1 MLLAGL
7 LAVACTTTR
16 PGEARDGVL
25 DLRDWVPA
33 EQAITLDGA
42 WRFHPGV
49 LLEPGESPEDAGL
62 LLEVPSSWED
72 PVGVGTYR
80 LRVELPP
87 DTPPLQLHIAS
98 VGGAARGWVDDTP
111 MPEIGVVGT
120 KPENTHESAS
130 GASLTF
136 TPPESGVIELTIQ
149 VSNAQFRLG
158 GLHRGIELSSGAHVE
173 RRLIR
178 RYMWHGTT
186 LAVTATMALGF
197 LVLSIMRRE
206 PTSLYFTCYCL
217 VLFVRELVTGHPPIL
232 DLLVDD
238 LPRIPVLHVE
248 YATIPFGTVFALGLV
263 GGFSRISMN
272 QPWIRA
278 LQATGLILGLVT
290 LINPPRWDGMMLR
303 VDQAWMV
310 IVLTILLGMLV
321 WAARS
326 GVSIATALLGLT
338 ALTGVAFIHDI
349 LVSTEWLSSTVRLT
363 APGFLLYLGGIGWLM
378 TRRFAQTLTRVEVMA
393 AELQEAHTR
402 LERTHRSVLRFVPV
416 EFLHFLG
423 RDAIEQVERGDRT
436 DLTLTIQFS
445 DIRSF
450 TTLTEKLSPEETFTL
465 VGDYL
470 QQMGT
475 PVQRHD
481 GFIDKYIGDAVMAL
495 FPQPDAALQSCID
508 QVAALDASNAER
520 VARGALPI
528 DVGFGLHTGPV
539 TLGTVGSSERLD
551 CTVLGDAVNL
561 ASRVEGLTSR
571 YRTRLLVTEDVVS
584 SLERP
589 EAVTLREVDRVVVKG
604 KTEPVRVLEVLEAL
618 PDASRARRKAALNA
632 FNAGRDAL
640 FEGRFA
646 DAVPALETALGA
658 DPEDQAAVL
667 LLDRARALLD
677 AGETDPSAAIER
689 MTRK

>member
-1 MLLAGL
+1 M
-7 LAVACTTTR
+7 
-16 PGEARDGVL
+16 EARDGVL
-25 DLRDWVPA
+25 DLRDWVPS

-62 LLEVPSSWED
+62 LMEVPSPWED

-111 MPEIGVVGT
+111 IPEIGVVGT
-120 KPENTHESAS
+120 KAENTYESAS

-136 TPPESGVIELTIQ
+136 TPPDSGAIELTIQ

-178 RYMWHGTT
+178 RYLWHGTS

-197 LVLSIMRRE
+197 LGLAIMRRD

-217 VLFVRELVTGHPPIL
+217 TLFVRELVTGYPPIL

-248 YATIPFGTVFALGLV
+248 YATIPFGTVFALGLI
-263 GGFSRISMN
+263 GGFSRISMK

-278 LQATGLILGLVT
+278 LQATGLVLGLVT
-290 LINPPRWDGMMLR
+290 LINPPRWDGLMLR

-326 GVSIATALLGLT
+326 GVLIAKALLGLT
-338 ALTGVAFIHDI
+338 ALTGLAFIHDI

-393 AELQEAHTR
+393 AELREAHTR
-402 LERTHRSVLRFVPV
+402 LEQTHRSVLRFVPV

-450 TTLTEKLSPEETFTL
+450 TTLTENLSPEETFTL

-508 QVAALDASNAER
+508 QLAAVDASNAER
-520 VARGALPI
+520 AARGALPI

-589 EAVTLREVDRVVVKG
+589 DAVTLREIDRVVVKG
-604 KTEPVRVLEVLEAL
+604 RTEAVRVLEVLEAL
-618 PDASRARRKAALNA
+618 PDARRARREAALTA

-646 DAVPALETALGA
+646 DAVPALEAALDT
-658 DPEDQAAVL
+658 DPDDQAAVL
-667 LLDRARALLD
+667 LLNRARDLLE
-677 AGETDPSAAIER
+677 AGETEPGAAIER